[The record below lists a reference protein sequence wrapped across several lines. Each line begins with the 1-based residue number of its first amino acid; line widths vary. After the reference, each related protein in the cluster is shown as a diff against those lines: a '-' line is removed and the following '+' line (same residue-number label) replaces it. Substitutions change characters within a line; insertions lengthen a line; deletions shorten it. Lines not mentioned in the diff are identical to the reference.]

1 MMRRAI
7 TFAFVAI
14 LVLQTYAAVIP
25 NPRAVSLS
33 LDGRQSV
40 DPNTML
46 EVRGFMDKLKGLKE
60 KIRPKKAKLP
70 VTEQRESENIRP
82 ADTPNESKH
91 SLNDGDNPPKP
102 KHGKQRKMGPLAVEG
117 ENHPENPDMSP
128 PDDTSKAIDSSGDSG
143 EPASPPKTAKGPSH
157 HHHHRPHRESTSNAN
172 PGKDS
177 EVTLKPSRQRGSTVT
192 GTGNPKPNIQRVNS
206 QDSADYAVT
215 ISSEHSGTPGTKND
229 APSPPH
235 THRHGHHRGPS
246 VSSQQSN
253 RESMDTKL
261 GRTASGASRGRGRP
275 SSMHS
280 QRPVDKS
287 RSRVDERERERD
299 RAEQRFSALYAQ
311 QSAQTAQ
318 TSAAQAANAANV
330 YAVTGNPAAIN
341 PGMTK
346 PPGMS

>member
-14 LVLQTYAAVIP
+14 LALQTSAAVIS
-25 NPRAVSLS
+25 NARAVSLS

-60 KIRPKKAKLP
+60 KIKPKKAKLP
-70 VTEQRESENIRP
+70 VPEQGKSENIRP

-117 ENHPENPDMSP
+117 ENPPENPDMSP
-128 PDDTSKAIDSSGDSG
+128 PNDTSKAVDSSD
-143 EPASPPKTAKGPSH
+143 EPASPPKTATSKGPSH

-192 GTGNPKPNIQRVNS
+192 GTGNPKPNMQRVNS
-206 QDSADYAVT
+206 GDSDYAVT
-215 ISSEHSGTPGTKND
+215 ISSEQSGTAGTKND
-229 APSPPH
+229 VLSPPH

-246 VSSQQSN
+246 VSSQQSIDSN
-253 RESMDTKL
+253 KL
-261 GRTASGASRGRGRP
+261 GRTASSASRGRGRP
-275 SSMHS
+275 GSMHS
-280 QRPVDKS
+280 QKPVDKS
-287 RSRVDERERERD
+287 RSRADEEQKAKD
-299 RAEQRFSALYAQ
+299 RAEQRLSALYVQQTAQ
-311 QSAQTAQ
+311 QAAQTAQ
-318 TSAAQAANAANV
+318 TDAARQANAANV
-330 YAVTGNPAAIN
+330 YAVTGNTAATN
-341 PGMTK
+341 PGMMK